1 MPCQC
6 VIIVTG
12 LSFIASTRTIT
23 HVLMNILAV
32 AVAFVSAYLL
42 GSIPTSVWYGRA
54 FFRVDVRDFG
64 SGNAGATN
72 TFRVLG
78 KRAGT
83 IVLLCDMLKGYS
95 AALLATLLLQSG
107 YISET
112 NVLMFKLIFGLIA
125 VVGHLYPV
133 FAQFRGGKGVA
144 TLLGMVLAT
153 HPEVAVVCIGIFL
166 LVVIASQY
174 VSLGSLLAALSFPI
188 LLLLRVFGQ
197 KESPLLIV
205 FGFVVFLLVVLT
217 HKKNISRIISGQE
230 SRTVLIRLRK
240 KK

>member
-1 MPCQC
+1 MN
-6 VIIVTG
+6 
-12 LSFIASTRTIT
+12 LLAIAIA
-23 HVLMNILAV
+23 LIA
-32 AVAFVSAYLL
+32 AYLI
-42 GSIPTSVWYGRA
+42 GSIPTSVWYGRT
-54 FFRVDVRDFG
+54 FFGVDVRSFG

-83 IVLLCDMLKGYS
+83 VVLLGDMLKGYS
-95 AALLATLLLQSG
+95 AALLSTLLFQLG
-107 YISET
+107 YIPES

-125 VVGHLYPV
+125 VIGHLYPV

-153 HPEVAVVCIGIFL
+153 HPEVAAVCIGIFL

-174 VSLGSLLAALSFPI
+174 VSLGSMLAALAFPI

-205 FGFVVFLLVVLT
+205 FGFVVFLLVMLT
-217 HKKNISRIISGQE
+217 HKKNIGRILNGQE